1 MGRAIVP
8 QCYPSRVTITS
19 RQNPLV
25 ARFRTAARG
34 DVGGVM
40 LLDGAHV
47 IADAIAATV
56 AFQIAAVTPASRD
69 EHHVRALVDALERN
83 GVEVITV
90 SASVMNAVSPVR
102 TPSGIVALAECP
114 VAEADRLYAGPAAL
128 VVAAVDVQDPGNL
141 GAIVRVAEAAGATG
155 FIAAGGSANPF
166 GWKALR
172 GSMGSALRLPIASAV
187 AADEAVADAKRHGCR
202 VIATVPR
209 DGRSLFDVDLT
220 GPIAVLIGGEGQG
233 LPPSLLET
241 ADERVTIQMQAPVE
255 SLNAAVTA
263 ALIVYEARRQRQ
275 GRPEGLH
282 YTSGG
287 SSRSSASGGSSSTSG
302 SSAGL

>member
-25 ARFRTAARG
+25 TRFRTAARG

-40 LLDGAHV
+40 LLDGAHLV
-47 IADAIAATV
+47 GDAIAAAVT
-56 AFQIAAVTPASRD
+56 FQLAAVTPASVEEPVIR
-69 EHHVRALVDALERN
+69 VLVNALHAS

-90 SASVMNAVSPVR
+90 SASVMDAVSPVK
-102 TPSGIVALAECP
+102 TPTGIVALAERP
-114 VAEADRLYAGPAAL
+114 AIDADRLYAGTAAL

-155 FIAAGGSANPF
+155 VVAAGVSANPF

-172 GSMGSALRLPIASAV
+172 GSMGSALRLPIASEITAE
-187 AADEAVADAKRHGCR
+187 DAVADAQRHGCR
-202 VIATVPR
+202 IVATVPR
-209 DGRSLFDVDLT
+209 DGRSLFEIDLA
-220 GPIAVLIGGEGQG
+220 GPSLILIGGEGQG
-233 LPPSLLET
+233 LSAALAEA
-241 ADERVTIQMQAPVE
+241 ADERVTIPMQAPVE

-263 ALIVYEARRQRQ
+263 ALIVYEAARQR
-275 GRPEGLH
+275 R
-282 YTSGG
+282 T
-287 SSRSSASGGSSSTSG
+287 
-302 SSAGL
+302 